1 MFKRV
6 ICFLSAVMVAA
17 SSAFA
22 WDAYSFTGVYDAPS
36 IPNFV
41 LANTSDSSS
50 VYTVDLGTGVPSIYS
65 AEENPDNLIA
75 QLHAEGSYDFPGVS
89 GSTLFSAGEVN
100 GILSAISESGY
111 YDYGIANATLSY
123 NVNPFTNVTFTEF
136 YCLPIAVTY
145 DIPVPSG
152 DYTSMEVSASFF
164 NSTVQMKLPA
174 WGPDGVLQLQVLVDG
189 TVRESIPF
197 SGRTLNYSG
206 IFHFT
211 STPSSIQ
218 LRLLGPLYTSTSG
231 LPSDDS
237 ESGSLSFYYYM
248 FIRDDSSLTCS
259 FLGANAALDGDVNQ
273 AQGDLDDLDSIES
286 EWTGSMT
293 SNFDALD
300 LGNFSFPSGLVS
312 GFALI
317 TGIFQDLW
325 NGMGDYKILFVFPLT
340 LGVVL
345 LLIGR
350 ISKFSGGQSS
360 RQSDRGDGD
369 A

>member
-1 MFKRV
+1 MIKRLF
-6 ICFLSAVMVAA
+6 CFLSAVMVAA
-17 SSAFA
+17 SSVFA

-36 IPNFV
+36 IPNLV
-41 LANTSDSSS
+41 LVDSSDSSS
-50 VYTVDLGTGVPSIYS
+50 VYTVDLGSGVPSIYS
-65 AEENPDNLIA
+65 VEENPDNLIA
-75 QLHAEGSYDFPGVS
+75 QLHAEGSYDFPGAS
-89 GSTLFSAGEVN
+89 GTTLFSAGEVN
-100 GILSAISESGY
+100 GTLSQLPGSGHFA
-111 YDYGIANATLSY
+111 YGIANATLSY
-123 NVNPFTNVTFTEF
+123 NVNPFTNVRFTEF
-136 YCLPIAVTY
+136 YCLPIAVTF
-145 DIPVPSG
+145 DIPIPSG
-152 DYTSMEVSASFF
+152 DYTSMEVSASFL
-164 NSTVQMKLPA
+164 NSTVQMRLPA
-174 WGPDGVLQLQVLVDG
+174 WGPDGILRLEVVVDG

-197 SGRTLNYSG
+197 SGRNLNYSG

-211 STPSSIQ
+211 STPSSVQ
-218 LRLLGPLYTSTSG
+218 LRLLGPLYTSSVG

-248 FIRDDSSLTCS
+248 FIREDSSLTCS

-273 AQGDLDDLDSIES
+273 AQGDLDDLDSVES

-325 NGMGDYKILFVFPLT
+325 NSMGEYKILFVFPLT

-350 ISKFSGGQSS
+350 ISKFSGGHSS
-360 RQSDRGDGD
+360 RSSGRSDD

>member
-6 ICFLSAVMVAA
+6 ICLLSAVMVAT

-22 WDAYSFTGVYDAPS
+22 WDAYSFTGVYDAHS
-36 IPNFV
+36 IPNLV
-41 LANTSDSSS
+41 LADSSDSSS
-50 VYTVDLGTGVPSIYS
+50 VYTVDLGSGVPSIYADS
-65 AEENPDNLIA
+65 DTPTTLIA
-75 QLHAEGSYDFPGVS
+75 QLHAKGSYSFPGAS
-89 GSTLFSAGEVN
+89 GTTLFSAGEVN
-100 GILSAISESGY
+100 GTLAPISEPGY
-111 YDYGIANATLSY
+111 YAYGIADTTLSY
-123 NVNPFTNVTFTEF
+123 NDHSFTNVRFTEF

-164 NSTVQMKLPA
+164 NSTVQMRFPA
-174 WGPDGVLQLQVLVDG
+174 WGPDGVLRLEVVVDG
-189 TVRESIPF
+189 TVRESILF
-197 SGRTLNYSG
+197 SGRELNYSD

-218 LRLLGPLYTSTSG
+218 LRLLGPLYKSTEG

-237 ESGSLSFYYYM
+237 ESGSLPFYYYM
-248 FIRDDSSLTCS
+248 FIRGDSSLTCS

-273 AQGDLDDLDSIES
+273 AQGDLDDLDSVES

-293 SNFDALD
+293 SNFGALD
-300 LGNFSFPSGLVS
+300 LGSFSFPSGLVS

-325 NGMGDYKILFVFPLT
+325 IGMGEYKILFVFPLT
-340 LGVVL
+340 LGIVL